1 MGPDAQHSVA
11 DLPQGADA
19 KKLPAC
25 DLVMKGGITSGVVYP
40 SLVMRLAEKYRFA
53 SIGGTSAGAIAAAV
67 CGAAEYARQRG
78 ESVGGMSELAQTIE
92 QFKQP
97 DFVLGLFQPT
107 PDTRPLFEV
116 LLNASMAKTTMRR
129 RLEQAAIAAAWRR
142 PEIPTIALV
151 LLAALVTLTVAS
163 FGSLPTGL
171 AAGLALVVALPL
183 ALLIIGAA
191 GLVSLALLVRRA
203 VRSLKESDYG
213 FCPGTN
219 QAGPNETALIDWLHG
234 QIQTCAGRDLSD
246 PPLTFGDLRREGIR
260 LAMMTT
266 DLSFAR
272 PIRVP
277 DELGSYTFDPA
288 DLRERFPQSVVN
300 AMLPKEAREDER
312 NAQLRQTVPED
323 DLPVLV
329 GVRLS
334 LSFPFLLSA
343 MPLYLPN
350 PGGEPEE
357 VRHLFS
363 DGGIASNF
371 PVHFFDDWFPGRP
384 TFGIDLAELPDE
396 SQPDVFMPKDPKEFV
411 QPRWSEID
419 SVLGFVGGIKDTMQ
433 NWRDTMQSELP
444 GFRDR
449 VCQIRFRKGQGGLYL
464 DMDEQ
469 VIQDLV
475 RRGDEAGSV
484 ILNTFNERQ
493 WEQHRFVRYLMLMS
507 LLQGNLQGVKAA
519 FAEFAPALR
528 RGLPEVRVY
537 REGRDQPWCE
547 RADKATTGVVTLGEL
562 WGPHPREVDFRG
574 PDGPLPAAELRMV
587 PKA

>member
-1 MGPDAQHSVA
+1 MDPDAEHSVA
-11 DLPQGADA
+11 DLRKGPDA

-25 DLVMKGGITSGVVYP
+25 DLVMKGGISSGVVYP
-40 SLVMRLAEKYRFA
+40 GVVMRLAEKYRFA
-53 SIGGTSAGAIAAAV
+53 CIGGTSAGAIAAAI
-67 CGAAEYARQRG
+67 CGAAEYARQR
-78 ESVGGMSELAQTIE
+78 EEPRGGMTQLEQAIE

-97 DFVLGLFQPT
+97 GFVLGLFQPT
-107 PDTRPLFEV
+107 ADARPLFEV
-116 LLNASMAKTTMRR
+116 LLNASTAKTTMPR
-129 RLEQAAIAAAWRR
+129 RLAEAGIAAAQRR
-142 PEIPTIALV
+142 PEVPTMAFV
-151 LLAALVTLTVAS
+151 LLAGLVTLTVAS
-163 FGSLPTGL
+163 FGSLPDGL
-171 AAGLALVVALPL
+171 AAGLALVIALPL

-203 VRSLKESDYG
+203 VRSLGDSDYG
-213 FCPGTN
+213 FCTGTK
-219 QAGPNETALIDWLHG
+219 QARRSETALIDWLHG
-234 QIQTCAGRDLSD
+234 QIQSCAGRDLSD

-277 DELGSYTFDPA
+277 EDLGSYMFDPG
-288 DLRERFPQSVVN
+288 DLRARFPESVVN
-300 AMLPKEAREDER
+300 AMLPEEAHEDER
-312 NAQLRQTVPED
+312 IAQLRQAVPED
-323 DLPVLV
+323 ELPVLV

-396 SQPDVFMPKDPKEFV
+396 SQPDVFMPKDPEEFV
-411 QPRWSEID
+411 APRWSEID

-475 RRGDEAGSV
+475 RRGDEAGEV
-484 ILNTFNERQ
+484 ILDTFNERQ

-507 LLQGNLQGVKAA
+507 LLQGNVQGVKTA

-528 RGLPEVRVY
+528 LGLPEVTVY

-547 RADKATTGVVTLGEL
+547 RAEEATSGVVALGEV
-562 WGPHPREVDFRG
+562 WGPLPRAVDFRG
-574 PDGPLPAAELRMV
+574 PGGPLPEAQLRMV
-587 PKA
+587 PRA